1 MIPGPLIALTTDFG
15 TTSGYVAQVKAVLL
29 SSVPSAR
36 IVDVSHDVTPHSVR
50 EAELLL
56 RGVAFAFPVG
66 TVHVVVV
73 DPGVGTARRG
83 IAVRARGLTFVGPD
97 NGVLGIALVAP
108 GAECVVLDRPHLF
121 RAPVAPTF
129 HGRDVFAPV
138 AAELAGGLALTDV
151 GTPIGDAAPS
161 TLPLPRITPS
171 RVEGEVLGAD
181 RFGNLLT
188 NIPGRFLRQR
198 VTAGGRPAHVVRT
211 YGEGPSGALLALVGS
226 DGYVELAVREG
237 SAAALVALAAGV
249 LVACEL
255 E

>member
-1 MIPGPLIALTTDFG
+1 MNPGPIIALTTDFG
-15 TTSGYVAQVKAVLL
+15 TASGYVAQVKAVLL
-29 SSVPSAR
+29 SASPSTR
-36 IVDVSHDVTPHSVR
+36 IVDVSHEVSPHSVR

-73 DPGVGTARRG
+73 DPGVGTSRRG

-97 NGVLGIALVAP
+97 NGVLGVALATP
-108 GAECVVLDRPHLF
+108 GAECVALDRPHLF

-129 HGRDVFAPV
+129 HARDVFAPV
-138 AAELAGGLALTDV
+138 AAELAGGLALEDA
-151 GTPIGDAAPS
+151 GTPIADALPS
-161 TLPLPRITPS
+161 TLPVPRVSRS
-171 RVEGEVLGAD
+171 RVEGEVLGSD

-188 NIPGRFLRQR
+188 NVPGRLAGKR
-198 VTAGGRPAHVVRT
+198 VLVAGRAAQLVRT
-211 YGEGPSGALLALVGS
+211 YGEGPREALLALVGS

-237 SAAALVALAAGV
+237 SAASLLAAAAGV
-249 LVACEL
+249 PVICEL